1 MKKGATD
8 CGQRANSGESGEQ
21 TFPEVEQKSWPHSE
35 L

>member
-21 TFPEVEQKSWPHSE
+21 MFPEVEQKK
-35 L
+35 LAAF